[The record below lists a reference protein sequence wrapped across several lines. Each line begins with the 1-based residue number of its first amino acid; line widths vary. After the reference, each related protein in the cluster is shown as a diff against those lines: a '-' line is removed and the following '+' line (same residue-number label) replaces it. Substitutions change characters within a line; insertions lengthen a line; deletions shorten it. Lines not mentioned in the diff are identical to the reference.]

1 MIIVNRIGEN
11 ITVSCRDK
19 EFNVLYNADKFD
31 ELMKIGEASNKV
43 TTLDELNTLLEKV
56 ESICKNDYKEKI
68 EAFHPELYVQPATKQ
83 FYLKIGEV
91 VSSIAI
97 PEPLVRRLEES
108 VDKGIDI
115 SPIVK
120 CWKRFLRNRKASE
133 VSFATRFA
141 SYINMTYVNPA
152 IVSEKM
158 EAGLSEELAREAA
171 LTYEVKITQEGLI
184 ACYKTSNELET
195 KFVSDEEG
203 NPKEVSRFIK
213 KFNED
218 TGEIEGDD
226 RDDISAEQRTF
237 IPYMMGNGGD
247 AFYCEGPL
255 VNKLG
260 HIIKIGHVHRLEDW
274 SQVNC
279 NDGTSCVK
287 GLHLGGLSYI
297 ASWDGADI
305 HTCFV
310 DPMHIGAIPDYSGD
324 KAIRVI
330 QYFVYGSLVAL
341 NHSIYHSSNY
351 AAKTDSQWVDVNAEI
366 LKSHGV
372 LVDSI
377 EEANSELN
385 NL

>member
-19 EFNVLYNADKFD
+19 EFNVMYSVDKF
-31 ELMKIGEASNKV
+31 EQLMKISESSNTVK
-43 TTLDELNTLLEKV
+43 TLDELNVLLESV
-56 ESICKNDYKEKI
+56 EGICKNDYKEKI

-83 FYLKIGEV
+83 FYLKIGQAI
-91 VSSIAI
+91 SSIAI

-120 CWKRFLRNRKASE
+120 CWKRFLRNKKANQPA
-133 VSFATRFA
+133 FATRFA
-141 SYINMTYVNPA
+141 SYINMTYINPA
-152 IVSEKM
+152 IVTEKM

-184 ACYKTSNELET
+184 ACYKTSNELEV
-195 KFVSDEEG
+195 KFVGDEYGEL
-203 NPKEVSRFIK
+203 KQVSRFTK
-213 KFNED
+213 RFNED
-218 TGEIEGDD
+218 TGEVEGDN
-226 RDDISAEQRTF
+226 RDDIDAEARTF
-237 IPYMMGNGGD
+237 VPYMMGTSGD

-279 NDGTSCVK
+279 NDDASCVK

-297 ASWDGADI
+297 ASWNGADI

-341 NHSIYHSSNY
+341 NHGIYHSSSY
-351 AAKTDSQWVDVNAEI
+351 AAKTDEEWDKINAHI
-366 LKSHGV
+366 IKSHGE
-372 LVDSI
+372 LVESI
-377 EEANSELN
+377 QQASTETISL
-385 NL
+385 